1 LPLHLA
7 SAAFRI
13 SSSIDT
19 EVFVFVRPGGL
30 PAPGRAPPLFD
41 FSPTFFIDS
50 ENDLGHTFFIRQSLP
65 EMKTD
70 IATTS
75 ITPLLRLL
83 QVFDAESL
91 GEGNLVAGANV
102 LTAMCASLANLSAP
116 GTCLVT
122 SEGNRLQ
129 VGMSFMTA
137 GGLTSSLV
145 SEKVLDPIGI
155 IQNNLGDHLAADAAH
170 SAAKLAAMAPQEQ
183 ARARPKAPED
193 CSSVEKLRMDL
204 DPNGISPARDSSPFQ
219 CLLGPSRHQELG
231 ELAATPA
238 VFLSADSVA
247 GLEKQLPQSH
257 RRYPFIRAVL
267 ADGPGAE
274 RLECMLRSVVRG
286 ASLPTGV
293 TGPTHIRG
301 HVAVSCTAAKL
312 ARSIEAGDESLLG
325 NLLWLLD
332 GNGCPLSPEGCAGD
346 TPVPYKTHL
355 NYAAALQK
363 VWAERLD
370 YRRTDPLAIQYDWE
384 PRQREWVAFL
394 RKLEPQCP
402 GLTLA
407 VRPLFGTL
415 IFGLLKLSVGQKG
428 EPQRWTDTGALALA
442 KFLVG
447 RMVQCREQLAQ
458 TERDARV
465 LELAIK
471 IVPKLDAGPLRDSV
485 KINSSFLEAFRQPLT
500 MIS

>member
-1 LPLHLA
+1 M
-7 SAAFRI
+7 
-13 SSSIDT
+13 
-19 EVFVFVRPGGL
+19 GK
-30 PAPGRAPPLFD
+30 
-41 FSPTFFIDS
+41 PTDMTA
-50 ENDLGHTFFIRQSLP
+50 NL
-65 EMKTD
+65 
-70 IATTS
+70 TTSS
-75 ITPLLRLL
+75 ITPLLHLL
-83 QVFDAESL
+83 QVFNAESL
-91 GEGNLVAGANV
+91 SEGDLVAGTNV
-102 LTAMCASLANLSAP
+102 LVSMCASLANLHPP

-145 SEKVLDPIGI
+145 SDKVLGPIGI
-155 IQNNLGDHLAADAAH
+155 NQNNVGDHLAADAAY
-170 SAAKLAAMAPQEQ
+170 SAAKLAALAPQE
-183 ARARPKAPED
+183 RVRVRPQVPED
-193 CSSVEKLRMDL
+193 CSPVGKLRVDL
-204 DPNGISPARDSSPFQ
+204 DTNGISPVRDSSPFQ
-219 CLLGPSRHQELG
+219 RLLGPSRHQGLG

-257 RRYPFIRAVL
+257 RRRPFIRAVL
-267 ADGPGAE
+267 ADDPGAE
-274 RLECMLRSVVRG
+274 RLERLLLSVVRG
-286 ASLPTGV
+286 TSLPVGD
-293 TGPTHIRG
+293 TGPVHIRG
-301 HVAVSCTAAKL
+301 HVAVSCTVAKL
-312 ARSIEAGDESLLG
+312 ARSIGAGDEGLLG
-325 NLLWLLD
+325 NLLWLVD
-332 GNGCPLSPEGCAGD
+332 GNGCPLSLEGCAGNI
-346 TPVPYKTHL
+346 PVPYKTHL
-355 NYAAALQK
+355 NYPAAVQRS
-363 VWAERLD
+363 WAERLD

-394 RKLEPQCP
+394 RKHESQCP

-471 IVPKLDAGPLRDSV
+471 IVPKLDAVPLSARAIVRKMHNLPIADCRDVLELLNRLGVARCVGAERWQLVLPTEQSV
-485 KINSSFLEAFRQPLT
+485 MKIRNPHYLDV
-500 MIS
+500 